1 MRFVWSNKLC
11 LVLFSLIYSCI
22 FNYVFFFRQKTAYEM
37 SISDWSSDVCSSD
50 LNPDLPQ
57 GHLGPVW
64 DTINRGRTYVIEVTN
79 MRADGTRFPVEVH
92 SAGFQHDGRKCL
104 VAVARDLSGR
114 HDAELRYRELMEVI
128 DKGVVVQDEH
138 LNFTYGN
145 SAALRLL
152 GIDGDESLDDA
163 MRLENWMLV
172 REDGT
177 VMPEAEYPSVR
188 AMREGRIIESTLL
201 GLYHRQRRQLSWL
214 SVTVV
219 PQYAADAD
227 RPHQVLSMFSDVTA
241 LKRDRALFTR
251 VQAPAPIG
259 GRGWDF
265 TSRGPSP
272 TERKS

>member
-1 MRFVWSNKLC
+1 
-11 LVLFSLIYSCI
+11 
-22 FNYVFFFRQKTAYEM
+22 
-37 SISDWSSDVCSSD
+37 
-50 LNPDLPQ
+50 
-57 GHLGPVW
+57 
-64 DTINRGRTYVIEVTN
+64 
-79 MRADGTRFPVEVH
+79 
-92 SAGFQHDGRKCL
+92 
-104 VAVARDLSGR
+104 
-114 HDAELRYRELMEVI
+114 MEVI
-128 DKGVVVQDEH
+128 DKGIVVQDEH

-227 RPHQVLSMFSDVTA
+227 RPHQDR
-241 LKRDRALFTR
+241 KRTR
-251 VQAPAPIG
+251 LNY
-259 GRGWDF
+259 
-265 TSRGPSP
+265 SH
-272 TERKS
+272 